1 MVRDPKYPQEYTT
14 YLLEKAENMAA
25 DEAQLKKCELFTC
38 HMYYEG
44 IYSSYFKAYDNND
57 TERLAELSRRYD
69 LIIERMTKYGIN
81 IKNFTIFKSSI
92 SDNLEDAAWLDW
104 VDWRD
109 ELPKGETQRPVPD
122 KYAKA
127 E

>member
-1 MVRDPKYPQEYTT
+1 
-14 YLLEKAENMAA
+14 
-25 DEAQLKKCELFTC
+25 
-38 HMYYEG
+38 MYYEG